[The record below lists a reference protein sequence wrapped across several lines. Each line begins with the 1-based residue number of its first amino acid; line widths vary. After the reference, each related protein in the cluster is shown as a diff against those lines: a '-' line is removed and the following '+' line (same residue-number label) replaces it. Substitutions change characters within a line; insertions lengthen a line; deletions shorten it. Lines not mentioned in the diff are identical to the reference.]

1 MLPYDPAR
9 RVALI
14 VRQFR
19 AAVFHAGGEAEML
32 EAPAGML
39 DEDEPANGARREV
52 LEEVGLTLAVL
63 EPVAAVW
70 TMPGISTELMH
81 LFLAPYGPGDRI
93 GAGGGVAGE
102 HESITVAETALTEL
116 AAMADRGAADGSED
130 LYLGADA
137 QAAPTRPVRE
147 SRLEPFPL
155 SRNRL

>member
-1 MLPYDPAR
+1 MCVLPYDPAR
-9 RVALI
+9 RVALM

-52 LEEVGLTLAVL
+52 LQEVGLTLAVL
-63 EPVAAVW
+63 EPVGAVW

-116 AAMADRGAADGSED
+116 AAMADRGALTD
-130 LYLGADA
+130 LKTFTLV
-137 QAAPTRPVRE
+137 QTLRLRRPDLFV
-147 SRLEPFPL
+147 SPG
-155 SRNRL
+155 

>member
-1 MLPYDPAR
+1 VLPYDPER
-9 RVALI
+9 RVAIL

-19 AAVFHAGGEAEML
+19 APVFHAAGEAEML

-39 DEDEPANGARREV
+39 DEDEPGNGARREV

-70 TMPGISTELMH
+70 TMPGISTERMH

-102 HESITVAETALTEL
+102 HEAITVAETALADL
-116 AAMADRGAADGSED
+116 AALADRGALTD
-130 LYLGADA
+130 LKTFALV
-137 QAAPTRPVRE
+137 QTLRLRRPDLFE
-147 SRLEPFPL
+147 SPEPFPR

>member
-1 MLPYDPAR
+1 VLPYDPER
-9 RVALI
+9 RVAIL

-19 AAVFHAGGEAEML
+19 APVFHAGGEAEML

-81 LFLAPYGPGDRI
+81 LFLAPYGAGDRI
-93 GAGGGVAGE
+93 AAGGGVAGE
-102 HESITVAETALTEL
+102 HEAIIVAETAFTEL
-116 AAMADRGAADGSED
+116 AAMADRGELTD
-130 LYLGADA
+130 LKTFTLV
-137 QAAPTRPVRE
+137 QTLRLRRPGLFE
-147 SRLEPFPL
+147 SPD
-155 SRNRL
+155 

>member
-1 MLPYDPAR
+1 MLPYDPER
-9 RVALI
+9 RVAIL

-19 AAVFHAGGEAEML
+19 APVFHAAGEAEML
-32 EAPAGML
+32 EAPAGLL

-70 TMPGISTELMH
+70 TMPGISTERMH

-102 HESITVAETALTEL
+102 HEAITVAETALTDL
-116 AAMADRGAADGSED
+116 AALADRGALTD
-130 LYLGADA
+130 LKTFALV
-137 QAAPTRPVRE
+137 QTLRLRRPDLFE
-147 SRLEPFPL
+147 SPEPFPL

>member
-1 MLPYDPAR
+1 VLPYDPER
-9 RVALI
+9 RVAIL

-19 AAVFHAGGEAEML
+19 APVFHAAGEAEML
-32 EAPAGML
+32 EAPAGLL

-70 TMPGISTELMH
+70 TMPGISTERMH

-102 HESITVAETALTEL
+102 HEAITVAETALADL
-116 AAMADRGAADGSED
+116 AALADRGALTD
-130 LYLGADA
+130 LKTFALV
-137 QAAPTRPVRE
+137 QTLRLRRPDLFE
-147 SRLEPFPL
+147 SPEPFPR

>member
-1 MLPYDPAR
+1 MLPYDPER
-9 RVALI
+9 RVAIL

-19 AAVFHAGGEAEML
+19 APVFHAAGEAEML

-39 DEDEPANGARREV
+39 DEDEPGNGARREV

-70 TMPGISTELMH
+70 TMPGISTERMH

-102 HESITVAETALTEL
+102 HEAITVAETALADL
-116 AAMADRGAADGSED
+116 AALADRGALTD
-130 LYLGADA
+130 LKTFALL
-137 QAAPTRPVRE
+137 QTLRLRRPDLFE
-147 SRLEPFPL
+147 SPETFPL